1 MAQRLR
7 WNADTELDINSA
19 PGTAQSPDRVS
30 QNQSSHILQTDN
42 TLPPPQ
48 NRALLNL
55 ALSMIS
61 HQELRY
67 RCMML
72 HLRDQNDISRKEA
85 DALSRLRGLMNKGK
99 EMGASDRPR
108 QEERSFPLEGEL
120 DVVKLLDHELII
132 LGKVRI
138 SYSRSFLKLM

>member
-1 MAQRLR
+1 MAHRLR
-7 WNADTELDINSA
+7 WDADTELNIDGA
-19 PGTAQSPDRVS
+19 PGTAQSPNRIS
-30 QNQSSHILQTDN
+30 QNQSYS

-48 NRALLNL
+48 NRALLDL

-85 DALSRLRGLMNKGK
+85 NALSRLRGLVDKG
-99 EMGASDRPR
+99 EETGTSDRPL
-108 QEERSFPLEGEL
+108 QEEQR
-120 DVVKLLDHELII
+120 DVVKSLDHELII
-132 LGKVRI
+132 LDKVRV
-138 SYSRSFLKLM
+138 SYCHSVSKLI